1 MAVKRIVKNRL
12 EKAYVAGETE
22 TVSNANSEILLR
34 NRIYVGPDDPLTGP
48 DTVLEGSIWRNTS
61 TNPDTWNMLILG
73 SWVNMLA
80 TSSEHGLMSRSDY
93 MMLYNASIYAD
104 PDTLVKR
111 DGAAEVEAVK
121 FNSVSA
127 RRHKTN
133 IKPIEQAS
141 ELIKQLEGVTF
152 DWKKDGSHDIG
163 MIADEVYEV
172 IPEIVKVDDAGN
184 IEGLAYDHIVAVLI
198 EGFKEQQAK
207 IDKILNHLGLDDE

>member
-12 EKAYVAGETE
+12 ERAYVAGETE
-22 TVSNANSEILLR
+22 ALGTTYLETILR
-34 NRIYVGPDDPLTGP
+34 NRIYVGTEDPLTTP
-48 DTVLEGSIWRNTS
+48 DSVLEGSIWRNTA
-61 TNPDTWNMLILG
+61 TNPDTWNMLMSG

-80 TSSEHGLMSRSDY
+80 SSTEHGLMSRSDH
-93 MMLYNASIYAD
+93 MMLYNASIHAD

-111 DGAAEVEAVK
+111 DGAAEVEAIK

-127 RRHKTN
+127 RRYKTN

-141 ELIKQLEGVTF
+141 ELIKQLDGVTF